1 MLDALFSLSKHCFLP
16 INSLKIKFFFSFPN
30 KKNSKQKITS
40 FLKLE
45 KEIKSQNEG
54 QSTEQM
60 YTDQMQRVRS
70 EIEKLENQLNVVQKR
85 CGDVMSDNASLR
97 ASIDHLLLER

>member
-1 MLDALFSLSKHCFLP
+1 M
-16 INSLKIKFFFSFPN
+16 
-30 KKNSKQKITS
+30 
-40 FLKLE
+40 KLE

>member
-1 MLDALFSLSKHCFLP
+1 
-16 INSLKIKFFFSFPN
+16 
-30 KKNSKQKITS
+30 
-40 FLKLE
+40 
-45 KEIKSQNEG
+45 
-54 QSTEQM
+54 M